1 VVFFSPLASGPPGRA
16 HGGSII
22 VALEEAAHRCGA
34 SLAPSAVAAACRSL
48 RVDFPKAVWLDSV
61 ALIVVQLESRRGREA
76 TLQAQ
81 LHANKAP
88 GKARLAA
95 ERVVACRAVAVVDL
109 ESSLL

>member
-1 VVFFSPLASGPPGRA
+1 M
-16 HGGSII
+16 
-22 VALEEAAHRCGA
+22 ALEEAAHRCGA